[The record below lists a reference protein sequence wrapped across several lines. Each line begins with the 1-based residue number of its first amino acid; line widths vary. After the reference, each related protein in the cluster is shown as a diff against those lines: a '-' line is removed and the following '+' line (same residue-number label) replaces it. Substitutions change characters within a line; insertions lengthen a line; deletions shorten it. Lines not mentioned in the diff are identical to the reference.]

1 MLALLWTGVV
11 TGCLYALGA
20 LGLVLIFKSSKIV
33 NFAHGSLAGVSAF
46 LVYGL
51 TVSFFTLPW
60 WAAVVLAL
68 FAAIAISALT
78 YAVIAPVVLKSDL
91 TATIATLGVSLI
103 LQGVVLLV
111 FGSDIVS
118 LDLPLPRWS
127 FAVAGVHV
135 SAYDLAVLGATG
147 AAIAL
152 LFAVIDRT
160 KLGIAFRAVS
170 EKPFASQVC
179 GLSLMSVHLF
189 AWILAALL
197 GVIAALLIVPTTFL
211 SPTTVTS
218 FMLQAFAAAVI
229 GGFESLPG
237 AAVGGILVGI
247 LVNLFAFYVSPE
259 FTNTFL
265 LVLILTALGLFPGG
279 ILSRRSGA
287 RV

>member
-1 MLALLWTGVV
+1 MLALL
-11 TGCLYALGA
+11 
-20 LGLVLIFKSSKIV
+20 
-33 NFAHGSLAGVSAF
+33 
-46 LVYGL
+46 
-51 TVSFFTLPW
+51 
-60 WAAVVLAL
+60 AAV
-68 FAAIAISALT
+68 AIAVLT
-78 YAVIAPVVLKSDL
+78 YAAIAPVVFKSDL

-111 FGSDIVS
+111 FGSDIVN

-127 FAVAGVHV
+127 MTVAGVRV

-147 AAIAL
+147 GAIAL
-152 LFAVIDRT
+152 LFGVIEKT

-170 EKPFASQVC
+170 ENPFASRVC
-179 GLSLMSVHLF
+179 GLSLTSVHLF

-197 GVIAALLIVPTTFL
+197 GVMAALLIVPTTFL
-211 SPTTVTS
+211 SPTTVTA

-237 AAVGGILVGI
+237 AAVGGILVGV
-247 LVNLFAFYVSPE
+247 LVNLFTFYVSPE

-265 LVLILTALGLFPGG
+265 LGLILAALSLFPGG
-279 ILSRRSGA
+279 ILSRRSGR